1 VFTDE
6 TVPPFSGELLADIV
20 VTVETVYTDDTV
32 AVSEDTK
39 LGDEI
44 VLYDLIPEEVV
55 TSDISGD
62 AVDIKVNE
70 DTELGVRVTAG
81 DSVDDALSEIDL
93 KPVAVTERAALDVPE
108 GALDEEI
115 TDEPVASDSAVVV
128 LELEAQDETV
138 VEPVLLRDFKA
149 LIDMTGLSDDSTD
162 TDEDDVVLRV
172 AIEEREKN
180 GDEVEDKEATNE
192 MLA

>member
-6 TVPPFSGELLADIV
+6 KVAPFSRELLADIV
-20 VTVETVYTDDTV
+20 VTAKTVYADDTV
-32 AVSEDTK
+32 AVSEEIK

-44 VLYDLIPEEVV
+44 VLYDLIPEEVAN
-55 TSDISGD
+55 SDTSGD
-62 AVDIKVNE
+62 TVDIKVNE

-81 DSVDDALSEIDL
+81 DIVDDALSEIDF
-93 KPVAVTERAALDVPE
+93 KPVAVTERSALDVPE
-108 GALDEEI
+108 GALDKEI
-115 TDEPVASDSAVVV
+115 TAEPVASDSAVVV
-128 LELEAQDETV
+128 LELEAQDKTV
-138 VEPVLLRDFKA
+138 VEPELLRDFNA
-149 LIDMTGLSDDSTD
+149 LEDDTGLNDDSTD

-172 AIEEREKN
+172 AIEERDNN